1 MSEAELSKY
10 MIYKKAPYVKPLY
23 SINYKKEDEVLSWF
37 QNAEENCSNYY
48 RALFREQQENLVYF
62 LGSGLNPHFASP
74 FAATFATTSD
84 VYAQPQQVYINEMY
98 RLTMAQ
104 VSLVVSNELSPDVL
118 PNTTDYKDRVA
129 CNVVKE
135 WLESQDYDLNT
146 ELWRVRWEIQK
157 KAFGESFVIPMWNPN
172 IGDIHPM
179 SRKYMDGELDLLDE
193 NGQRILNLD
202 GNPIKIKK
210 NMRIG
215 DIEYINPMPW
225 DVQIDPQMTYDAAN
239 WFYWQEWMDVEYL
252 KKKYPKLNFEKP
264 SANKFYDAFSNTEK
278 DNDNRRVVYY
288 FFHRAMEFMPE
299 GRFIV
304 ATKQHVLINTPMDMP
319 TLVNDQLLPLVR
331 FVDLDTGNNTRGVPI
346 LFRNC
351 KPSVDAYNR
360 VTNQIYNNI
369 EMESPKV
376 FVHETAGVD
385 LQRMPNGP
393 IVIEWRGNHKPTI
406 ETPPTNTTG
415 IFNFRESLKKSAE
428 ESAFQTPMVRGDVP
442 NAQLD
447 SFIALQHFEDQR
459 VQLAGPDIKGHIRS
473 MENLYRMRICIAKDK
488 YQPDDGRLIKILGK
502 HNSVQLKYFD
512 PTNLDKTYD
521 VRIST
526 TGNLANS
533 KAARSQMMMTIKE
546 KFPHIVSDEFFL
558 DTLGISHS
566 KKFMTAI
573 TAAVTAAESE
583 NQDMYDNVEVEDPT
597 RYEDLI
603 SHWETHRIPMQ
614 TLDFKKSPPDIQE
627 HFIRH
632 VTATEKLMFEQAV
645 ESPTFAE
652 RLQMLRQFPMFFT
665 PGPVNEQ
672 LLPQQML
679 PPAAGPESIIPPE
692 AEQQMAI
699 AG

>member
-23 SINYKKEDEVLSWF
+23 AVDYKKEDQVLDWF
-37 QNAEENCSNYY
+37 RNAEENLSNYY

-84 VYAQPQQVYINEMY
+84 VYAQPQQIYINEMF

-104 VSLVVSNELSPDVL
+104 VSLIISNELSPDVL
-118 PNTTDYKDRVA
+118 PNSTDYKDRVA

-135 WLESQDYDLNT
+135 WLESQDYDLHT
-146 ELWRVRWEIQK
+146 DQWRLRWEIQK
-157 KAFGESFVIPMWNPN
+157 KAFGEAFVIPMWNPN
-172 IGDIHPM
+172 IGDIHPLAK
-179 SRKYMDGELDLLDE
+179 RYRDNDLDLLNNE
-193 NGQRILNLD
+193 GQIITNLD
-202 GNPIKIKK
+202 GKPIKIKK
-210 NMRIG
+210 NLRIG

-225 DVQIDPQMTYDAAN
+225 DVQIDPQMSYEQAN
-239 WFYWQEWMDVEYL
+239 WFYWQEWIDVEYL

-264 SANKFYDAFSNTEK
+264 SANKFYDAWSNSEK

-288 FFHRAMEFMPE
+288 MFHRAMEFMPE

-304 ATKQHVLINTPMDMP
+304 ATKQHVLINEEMDFP
-319 TLVNDQLLPLVR
+319 TLVNDQKLPLVR

-351 KPSVDAYNR
+351 KSIIDAYNR
-360 VTNQIYNNI
+360 VSNQIYNNI

-376 FVHETAGVD
+376 FVHETSGVD

-393 IVIEWRGNHKPTI
+393 IVIEWRGNHKPSI
-406 ETPPTNTTG
+406 ETPMTNTPS
-415 IFNFRESLKKSAE
+415 IINFRESLKKSGE

-459 VQLAGPDIKGHIRS
+459 IQLAGPDIKGHIRS
-473 MENLYRMRICIAKDK
+473 MEQLYRMRICIAKDK

-521 VRIST
+521 VKIST

-533 KAARSQMMMTIKE
+533 KAARTQMMMTIKRD
-546 KFPHIVSDEFFL
+546 FPTIISDELFL
-558 DTLGISHS
+558 DTLGLSHS

-573 TAAVTAAESE
+573 TAAVSAAESE
-583 NQDMYDNVEVEDPT
+583 NQDMYDDIEVQDPT

-603 SHWETHRIPMQ
+603 SHWESHRIPMQ
-614 TLDFKKSPPDIQE
+614 TLDFKRSPPEIQE
-627 HFIRH
+627 NFIRH
-632 VTATEKLMFEQAV
+632 VTATEKLMFEQMA
-645 ESPTFAE
+645 ESQTFE
-652 RLQMLRQFPMFFT
+652 LRIQQLRQFPMFYT
-665 PGPVNEQ
+665 PNPVNEQ
-672 LLPQQML
+672 PLPQQL
-679 PPAAGPESIIPPE
+679 GPQQIGQEALGPEQQI
-692 AEQQMAI
+692 EQLAQV
-699 AG
+699 G